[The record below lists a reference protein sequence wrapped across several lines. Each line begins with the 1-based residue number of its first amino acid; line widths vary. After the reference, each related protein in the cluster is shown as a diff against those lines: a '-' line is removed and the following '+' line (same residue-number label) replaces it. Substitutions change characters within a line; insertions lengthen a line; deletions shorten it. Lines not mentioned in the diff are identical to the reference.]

1 MLTPSGSGFNTRN
14 LQLGSSVIGHK
25 LSFIGPS
32 QAGGG
37 SRQSRNER
45 KRHKGCE
52 EKRDLKILHCH
63 TAGFEEKK
71 DPQGKEYIQYL
82 ETGKVKK

>member
-1 MLTPSGSGFNTRN
+1 M
-14 LQLGSSVIGHK
+14 SSQDLEK
-25 LSFIGPS
+25 S
-32 QAGGG
+32 Q
-37 SRQSRNER
+37 SKRWQQSRNER